1 MGALKTEKNQ
11 KRNWNGL
18 FLCLCLTRK
27 IWKIILLKNLE
38 IWIVRRSFIFKN
50 LWQKISK
57 EAAILSSV
65 LDEKLDQIA
74 DKRKRIIC
82 YGIQNFEFVAY
93 VIKKIAAT
101 DLTFICCSVDH
112 PITFIQK
119 VAKVRS
125 ILFYFYPLR
134 SCP

>member
-1 MGALKTEKNQ
+1 MKLPFPLSLSSKKD
-11 KRNWNGL
+11 
-18 FLCLCLTRK
+18 
-27 IWKIILLKNLE
+27 LKNNFSE
-38 IWIVRRSFIFKN
+38 KFKDLN
-50 LWQKISK
+50 SQTKFQRFKSQWQKI
-57 EAAILSSV
+57 LLSV
-65 LDEKLDQIA
+65 LDEKLSKRRSNCFA
-74 DKRKRIIC
+74 EKRKKTRIIW

-93 VIKKIAAT
+93 VIKKNAAT

>member
-1 MGALKTEKNQ
+1 MKLPFPLSLSSKKD
-11 KRNWNGL
+11 
-18 FLCLCLTRK
+18 
-27 IWKIILLKNLE
+27 LKNNFSE
-38 IWIVRRSFIFKN
+38 KFKDLN
-50 LWQKISK
+50 SQTKFQRFKSQWQKI
-57 EAAILSSV
+57 LLSV
-65 LDEKLDQIA
+65 LDEKLSKRRSNCFA
-74 DKRKRIIC
+74 EKRKKTRIIW

-93 VIKKIAAT
+93 AIKKIAAT

>member
-1 MGALKTEKNQ
+1 MKLPFPLSLSSKKD
-11 KRNWNGL
+11 
-18 FLCLCLTRK
+18 
-27 IWKIILLKNLE
+27 LKNNFSE
-38 IWIVRRSFIFKN
+38 KFKDLN
-50 LWQKISK
+50 SQTKFQRFKSQWQKI
-57 EAAILSSV
+57 LLSV
-65 LDEKLDQIA
+65 LDEKLSNRRSNCFA
-74 DKRKRIIC
+74 EKRKKTRIIW

>member
-1 MGALKTEKNQ
+1 MKLPFPLSLSSKKD
-11 KRNWNGL
+11 
-18 FLCLCLTRK
+18 
-27 IWKIILLKNLE
+27 LKNNFSE
-38 IWIVRRSFIFKN
+38 KFKDLN
-50 LWQKISK
+50 SQTKFQRFKSQWQKI
-57 EAAILSSV
+57 LLSV
-65 LDEKLDQIA
+65 LDEKLSKRQSNCFA
-74 DKRKRIIC
+74 EKRKKTRIIW

>member
-1 MGALKTEKNQ
+1 MKLPFPLSLSSKKD
-11 KRNWNGL
+11 
-18 FLCLCLTRK
+18 
-27 IWKIILLKNLE
+27 LKN
-38 IWIVRRSFIFKN
+38 IFSEKSKDLN
-50 LWQKISK
+50 SQTKFQRFKSQWQKI
-57 EAAILSSV
+57 LLSV
-65 LDEKLDQIA
+65 LDEKLSKRRSNCFA
-74 DKRKRIIC
+74 EKRKKTRIIW

>member
-1 MGALKTEKNQ
+1 MAEN
-11 KRNWNGL
+11 
-18 FLCLCLTRK
+18 LTQC
-27 IWKIILLKNLE
+27 
-38 IWIVRRSFIFKN
+38 F
-50 LWQKISK
+50 
-57 EAAILSSV
+57 
-65 LDEKLDQIA
+65 DEKLSKRRSNCFA
-74 DKRKRIIC
+74 EKRKKTRIIW

-119 VAKVRS
+119 SKAKVRS